1 MSLEYLE
8 EIEFEDQIEDY
19 ILEMEIQSYSSNTLK
34 TYRSILEN
42 FHNFLIEENK
52 VKDEKSMLR
61 SFKRFL
67 QHLKR
72 DKDVSQNYL
81 YLVTVVLKKFFEFAE
96 INIFF

>member
-52 VKDEKSMLR
+52 VKDEKVCYVPLN
-61 SFKRFL
+61 
-67 QHLKR
+67 
-72 DKDVSQNYL
+72 D
-81 YLVTVVLKKFFEFAE
+81 FF
-96 INIFF
+96 NT